1 MELQE
6 QFRTICDGFI
16 LNGYS
21 KKVYFFLKS
30 PLVGA
35 GDVL

>member
-21 KKVYFFLKS
+21 NELTHIWDIGY
-30 PLVGA
+30 
-35 GDVL
+35 